1 MIHAA
6 YFSDFK
12 SGPKL
17 LLWGD
22 AAGLE
27 HVALLREKVR
37 SGAPKVALTGFA
49 NNAPE
54 IAVLVVAEPRG
65 MQRKSAN
72 RFEWKID
79 SRHIADFLDLITSLA
94 KSDTPGHQYLECGFP
109 GEIVV
114 MVSRDEYLP
123 GEHERHVL

>member
-1 MIHAA
+1 MICAS

-12 SGPKL
+12 LGPKL

-27 HVALLREKVR
+27 HVAMVLEKLR

-54 IAVLVVAEPRG
+54 IAVLGVAEPHG
-65 MQRKSAN
+65 MQRKSAS
-72 RFEWKID
+72 RFEWEIGL
-79 SRHIADFLDLITSLA
+79 HHVADFLDLITSLA
-94 KSDTPGHQYLECGFP
+94 KSDAPGHHYLECGIP

-114 MVSRDEYLP
+114 MVSRDEYPPDL
-123 GEHERHVL
+123 GLK

>member
-12 SGPKL
+12 WGPKL

-22 AAGLE
+22 LAGLE
-27 HVALLREKVR
+27 HVALVLEKLR
-37 SGAPKVALTGFA
+37 SGAPEVALTGFA

-54 IAVLVVAEPRG
+54 ILVLVATEPHG

-79 SRHIADFLDLITSLA
+79 LQHVAGFLDLITSLV
-94 KSDTPGHQYLECGFP
+94 KSNTPGHQYLECGVP

-114 MVSRDEYLP
+114 MVSRDKYPPDL
-123 GEHERHVL
+123 GSK